1 MAFSPFLQH
10 RWVQHVQRKTYV
22 RLVGYA
28 RPYTWRLL
36 AGTLCGILFAGSTV
50 GLLPVIQEM
59 LGRFFD
65 TDEPLTHQVAFVI
78 GGLLVLLV
86 LVRGLG
92 QFLNS
97 YLIQWVGN
105 RVVLDLRVA
114 TFRHLQALSVGYFN
128 TTETGEMIS
137 RTVNDSMM
145 LERAVSTVLTDI
157 VRQPIVLVG
166 AAVYA
171 VTRNWRLAFAA
182 LVAFPLCIVPIA
194 IFGRR
199 VRKAARQSQEH
210 LSEIVSVMQE
220 SIRGVRIVKAF
231 CMEQREEDRF
241 AKACETFFRRM
252 MRVVC
257 AKAVIQPIVIFM
269 AGIGIVLALFYAVSL
284 GMVWNEFIVMALALF
299 LLYEPV
305 KKLSKVHLS
314 VEQSSAAAD
323 RIFEILDTPSLVT
336 DHAGAE
342 PLQDRIREIA
352 FHHIHFAYQDEPV
365 LTDID
370 FTVKAGERI
379 ALVGGSGAG
388 KTTLVNLLPR
398 FFDVV
403 EGSVLINGTDI
414 RQFTLHSLR
423 LKMGVVTQ
431 DTFLFNDTVAANI
444 AYGCPDAPMEDII
457 RAAEQAYADT
467 FISGLPQGYDTV
479 VGELGMLLS
488 GGQRQR
494 LAIARAMLND
504 PEILILDEATSALDT
519 ESERM
524 VQKAIDQLV
533 EGRTVFAIAHRL
545 STIMN
550 CDRILVLEN
559 GRIVEQGTHTDL
571 LTQSGIYRRLHD
583 MQFTP

>member
-1 MAFSPFLQH
+1 MSRFPFIQG
-10 RWVQHVQRKTYV
+10 WQRRNSTYL
-22 RLVGYA
+22 RLIRYA
-28 RPYTWRLL
+28 RPYLPRLI
-36 AGTLCGILFAGSTV
+36 AGALCGILFAGSTV
-50 GLLPVIQEM
+50 GLLPVLQEM

-65 TDEPLTHQVAFVI
+65 TDVPLTLRVTLLI
-78 GGLLVLLV
+78 GGILIMMVV
-86 LVRGLG
+86 IRGIG
-92 QFLNS
+92 QYANS

-105 RVVLDLRVA
+105 RVVKDLRVE
-114 TFRHLQALSVGYFN
+114 TFRHLQDLSLGYFN
-128 TTETGEMIS
+128 ATETGEMIS

-171 VTRNWRLAFAA
+171 VTRNWRLAVAA
-182 LVAFPLCIVPIA
+182 LVVFPLCIVPMA
-194 IFGRR
+194 IFGKR
-199 VRKAARQSQEH
+199 VRKAARQGQEW
-210 LSEIVSVMQE
+210 LSRMVSIMQE

-231 CMEQREEDRF
+231 CMEKREEQRF
-241 AKACETFFRRM
+241 ENACHVFFLRT
-252 MRVVC
+252 MRVVR
-257 AKAVIQPIVIFM
+257 AHALIEPVVM
-269 AGIGIVLALFYAVSL
+269 LLAGIGLVLALFYAVHL
-284 GMVWNEFIVMALALF
+284 GMAWNEFVVMALALV

-305 KKLSKVHLS
+305 KKLSKIHLS

-323 RIFEILDTPSLVT
+323 RIFEILDTPALVT
-336 DHAGAE
+336 DSIGAK
-342 PLQDRIREIA
+342 PLADPIREIR
-352 FHHIHFAYQDEPV
+352 FETVDFSYGDEPV
-365 LTDID
+365 LQGIGL
-370 FTVKAGERI
+370 TVKAGDRV

-398 FFDVV
+398 FFDVT
-403 EGSVLINGTDI
+403 GGRLLFNGEDI
-414 RQFTLHSLR
+414 RDFTLRSIR
-423 LKMGVVTQ
+423 MKMGIVTQ

-444 AYGCPDAPMEDII
+444 AYGCPDASRDEIV
-457 RAAEQAYADT
+457 RAARQAYADE
-467 FISGLPQGYDTV
+467 FIVSLPQGYNTII
-479 VGELGMLLS
+479 GELGMMLS

-524 VQKAIDQLV
+524 VQKAIDQV
-533 EGRTVFAIAHRL
+533 VAGRTVFAIAHRL

-550 CDRILVLEN
+550 CDRILVLER
-559 GRIVEQGTHTDL
+559 GRIVESGTHADL